1 MFFSGGG
8 VQVNLLAKSL
18 ARAARRVVM
27 TLGILVT
34 YLGGST
40 SHALEPINLQLKYLH
55 QFQFAGYY
63 AALEKGYYRDAGLA
77 VSIAEGHTGDEPLNN
92 VLSGASQFGVG
103 SSGLLLARQAGKPV
117 VVLGVIF
124 QHSPYVLLAPQTGP
138 TQGIHDLKGKRVMLA
153 AQSEELLAYLKK
165 EGISATD
172 FTTVEH
178 SFNPDDLVKG
188 KVYGFSAY
196 ATNETDY
203 LDKKG
208 FAYQAYTPRSAGID
222 FYGDNLFTSEREI
235 AAHPARVKA
244 FRQASLRGWQ
254 YALSH
259 PEEIVDLILSKYSKR
274 NTREHLLYEAKQM
287 QALVQPVLVEIGYM
301 NPGRWQ
307 HIGSVYSDLGMLPK
321 NVSLKGFIYDLEP
334 KPDLVWLNW
343 GLAAVAVLG
352 AAGWWVHLRRLV
364 GERRLSQARIRA
376 SEERLKFAL
385 DGAGYGVWD
394 WDIPS
399 GTVLYSERWRE
410 MHGFSHEDVS
420 DRIDGWEKRIHPED
434 LPLVTAQLHDYF
446 AGKTDTYTSEHR
458 ALCKDGSWMWVADR
472 GTVVS
477 RDPAGKPLRMV
488 CTHADVT
495 TRREQ
500 AEQLRQM
507 NETLETRVTERTA
520 DLVATIDRLKQTQA
534 SLVQADKLASLG
546 ALVAGVAHE
555 LNTPI
560 GNSMTVASSMENYVK
575 SFETEVAKGLTR
587 SALEAFV
594 STTREGTDI
603 LTRNLHRAAELLA
616 SFKQVAV
623 DQTSTNRRRFD
634 LRHTVDEIMLTLAPS
649 IRKTSH
655 RVLINIP
662 EDITMESYPG
672 PLGQVLSNMINNAL
686 FHAFDGREN
695 GTVTI
700 AAQRLDAD
708 HVKLTV
714 QDDGVGIPA
723 DHLGRVFDPFFTT
736 KLGQG
741 GSGLGLN
748 ITYNIVNERLGG
760 SVQVSSTV
768 DQGTLFTVLL
778 PNVAPLAPET
788 QAAAVSTQV

>member
-1 MFFSGGG
+1 MGLT
-8 VQVNLLAKSL
+8 VPSL
-18 ARAARRVVM
+18 ARSARRLVSA
-27 TLGILVT
+27 LGITVACCLAP
-34 YLGGST
+34 SAQ
-40 SHALEPINLQLKYLH
+40 ALEPINLQLKYLH

-63 AALEKGYYRDAGLA
+63 AALEKGYYRDAGLN
-77 VSIAEGHTGDEPLNN
+77 VSITEGHTGDEPLDN

-117 VVLGVIF
+117 VVVGVIF

-138 TQGIHDLKGKRVMLA
+138 TQGIHDIKGKRVMLA
-153 AQSEELLAYLKK
+153 AQSEDLVAYLKK
-165 EGISATD
+165 EGISVAD
-172 FTTVEH
+172 FTKVEH
-178 SFNPDDLVKG
+178 SFNPDDLISG

-235 AAHPARVKA
+235 AAHPERVKA
-244 FRQASLRGWQ
+244 FRHASLRGWQ
-254 YALSH
+254 YAMAH
-259 PEEIVDLILSKYSKR
+259 QEEIVDLILSKYSQR

-287 QALVQPVLVEIGYM
+287 HALVQPELVEMGYM

-307 HIGSVYSDLGMLPK
+307 HIGNVYADLGMLPK
-321 NVSLKGFIYDLEP
+321 NVSLQGFIYD
-334 KPDLVWLNW
+334 PDPRPDVGWLYW
-343 GLAAVAVLG
+343 VLAIAAVLG
-352 AAGWWVHLRRLV
+352 AVGWWVHLQRLAR
-364 GERRLSQARIRA
+364 ERQQAQARIQV

-410 MHGFSHEDVS
+410 MHGFSREDVP
-420 DRIDGWEKRIHPED
+420 DRVDGWEQRVHPD
-434 LPLVTAQLHDYF
+434 DVPLVKASLRDYF
-446 AGKTDTYTSEHR
+446 AGKTDTFIAEHR
-458 ALCKDGSWMWVADR
+458 ALCKDGSWKWVVDR

-477 RDPAGKPLRMV
+477 HDAAGKPLRMV

-500 AEQLRQM
+500 EEQLRQM
-507 NETLETRVTERTA
+507 NETLETRVAERTA
-520 DLVATIDRLKQTQA
+520 ELLATIDRLKQTQA

-560 GNSMTVASSMENYVK
+560 GNSLTVASTMENYVK
-575 SFETEVAKGLTR
+575 GFETDVAKGLTR
-587 SALEAFV
+587 SALDTFV
-594 STTREGTDI
+594 TSAREGTDI
-603 LTRNLHRAAELLA
+603 LMRSLRRAAELVS

-634 LRHTVDEIMLTLAPS
+634 LRHTVDEIMLTVGPT

-655 RVLINIP
+655 TVVTDIP
-662 EDITMESYPG
+662 DGIMMESYPG
-672 PLGQVLSNMINNAL
+672 PLGQVLTNMINNAL
-686 FHAFDGREN
+686 FHGFDGREN

-700 AAQRLDAD
+700 AAQLLDQNR
-708 HVKLTV
+708 VQLTV
-714 QDDGVGIPA
+714 QDDGVGIPQA
-723 DHLGRVFDPFFTT
+723 NLSRVFDPFFTT

-748 ITYNIVNERLGG
+748 ITYNLVHDRLGG
-760 SVQVSSTV
+760 SVQVASTV
-768 DQGTLFTVLL
+768 DRGACFTLVL
-778 PNVAPLAPET
+778 PMMAPLASDA
-788 QAAAVSTQV
+788 QVSAVSTPV